1 MFFLSIIK
9 LAGGAWLHFNLTFK
23 HLTKNTHTHCSNQVI
38 LELSFISILKK
49 NQSSHIPSPLAWYST
64 HSPLPAWLWLDPVE
78 VLPSPGGQMGMPHTP
93 LYSVSTTRGPAVYT
107 APLRM
112 PQVSNTDLIQ
122 GPINSSYFE
131 PFTVQMSDLLQG
143 WSLDSP
149 NITKATRRR
158 SLRTPA
164 LDCLSKKEAILNRGR
179 F

>member
-1 MFFLSIIK
+1 MVFNTFPIAS
-9 LAGGAWLHFNLTFK
+9 LALAEPRGSLAESGWTDGDA
-23 HLTKNTHTHCSNQVI
+23 TH
-38 LELSFISILKK
+38 
-49 NQSSHIPSPLAWYST
+49 
-64 HSPLPAWLWLDPVE
+64 
-78 VLPSPGGQMGMPHTP
+78 P

-112 PQVSNTDLIQ
+112 PHVSNTDLIQ

-149 NITKATRRR
+149 NITKAARSR

-164 LDCLSKKEAILNRGR
+164 LDCRVKRKR